1 MRRCVAIAGF
11 CALSATTAANAQFM
25 TVLGRSEPPVRHP
38 PPLDFRLIEE
48 PSANRVDPASRGVR
62 ADTEVAPNA
71 RIGFQMMTIS
81 RPKLGPEWRVD
92 GRSIRSRKPAVSFSL
107 RF

>member
-1 MRRCVAIAGF
+1 MRRWVAIAGL
-11 CALSATTAANAQFM
+11 CALSATTAANAQLTAM
-25 TVLGRSEPPVRHP
+25 LSPPDPVKRHP
-38 PPLDFRLIEE
+38 RLDFRLIEE
-48 PSANRVDPASRGVR
+48 PSANRVDPASRGFT
-62 ADTEVAPNA
+62 AGTEVAPNA
-71 RIGFQMMTIS
+71 RVGVQMMTVS